1 LKLMKFKFVKFP
13 PILTQPQHKEKGRLA
28 PIIPVGIFNKSDL
41 NKFIYIR
48 ALIDSGAGF
57 SIFPAEI
64 GEAIDLEIEN
74 ELVVP
79 IQGIYKSTFDSYLHE
94 IILEVGGWKFE
105 TYACFCRVETA
116 FPVLGQE
123 GFFNLFKVTLNHSK
137 AEIEL
142 KNVVTPIKIDSH

>member
-1 LKLMKFKFVKFP
+1 MKFKYNKFP
-13 PILTQPQHKEKGRLA
+13 SIFTQPQLKKKGRLV
-28 PIIPVGIFNKSDL
+28 PLIPVGVFNKSDF

-57 SIFPAEI
+57 SIFPAAI
-64 GEAIDLEIEN
+64 GEAIGLEIEN

-79 IQGIYKSTFDSYLHE
+79 IMGINKSTFDSYLHE
-94 IILEVGGWKFE
+94 VVFEVGGWKYE
-105 TYACFCRVETA
+105 TCTCFCHADTM

-123 GFFNLFKVTLNHSK
+123 GFFSLFKVTLNHSK